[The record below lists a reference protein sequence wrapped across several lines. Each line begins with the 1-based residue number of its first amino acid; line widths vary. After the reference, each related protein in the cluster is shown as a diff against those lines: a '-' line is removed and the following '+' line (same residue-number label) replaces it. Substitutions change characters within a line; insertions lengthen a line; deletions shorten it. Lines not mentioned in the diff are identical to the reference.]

1 MNAEACQAKGWEY
14 VAKEEE
20 ESLLWLV
27 IAQLLDWQSCTTP
40 LAQQKARVGK
50 LQCIRQAANLSGFF

>member
-1 MNAEACQAKGWEY
+1 MNAEACQTKGWEY

-27 IAQLLDWQSCTTP
+27 IAQLLDWQSCTIP
-40 LAQQKARVGK
+40 LAQQKASEG
-50 LQCIRQAANLSGFF
+50 RQASVH